1 MQPTDLA
8 VAGLTCDIVGAL
20 FLSRGLMITKS
31 DAVELGL
38 AYIKGAERS
47 ASRDPAPMRD
57 RLRQSRN
64 ASLGL
69 LFLSAGFCLQLA
81 GYLLPRPQPVEAT
94 PGPAQLAAAELGKI
108 VVRNVRPAG
117 DSVSGSVYNG
127 TGQVLTRVVVEI
139 RSARYARFVLAD
151 AFELRGSRAALR
163 ADLARASR
171 SYEIRVRVPPLNAS
185 RFSVPVV
192 DRADTVTGWK
202 VVSADGIPPG
212 R

>member
-20 FLSRGLMITKS
+20 FLSRGLMITRA
-31 DAVELGL
+31 DAEKLEL
-38 AYIKGAERS
+38 AYTRGAERS
-47 ASRDPAPMRD
+47 AWHDPAPLRD

-64 ASLGL
+64 ASVGL
-69 LFLSAGFCLQLA
+69 LFLSAGFCLQLL
-81 GYLLPRPQPVEAT
+81 GYVLPRPQIVEAAT
-94 PGPAQLAAAELGKI
+94 GPAQLAAADLDKI

-127 TGQVLTRVVVEI
+127 TGQVVTKVVVAI
-139 RSARYARFVLAD
+139 RSARFARFVLAGGF
-151 AFELRGSRAALR
+151 APEASAAVR

-171 SYEIRVRVPPLNAS
+171 TYEVRVHVPPLSAS

-192 DRADTVTGWK
+192 DGADTVTGWK
-202 VVSADGIPPG
+202 VVSAEGTVP